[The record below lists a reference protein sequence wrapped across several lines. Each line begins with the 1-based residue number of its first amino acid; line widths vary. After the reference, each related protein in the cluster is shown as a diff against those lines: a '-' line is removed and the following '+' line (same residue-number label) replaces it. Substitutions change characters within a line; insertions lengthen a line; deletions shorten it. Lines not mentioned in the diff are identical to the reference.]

1 MMLRVLPTMSI
12 ITIRKP
18 NKGEFIATSLAS
30 RTSSAQRPI
39 VACAYAA
46 GLNWWRI
53 APQIVAFDCVQR
65 SDQRAR
71 AGRLVFNRL
80 QLSDQREQFGGKFSG
95 NFVTISET
103 LANLFSDER
112 PSEPLIN

>member
-1 MMLRVLPTMSI
+1 MIDRVLPTMSAM
-12 ITIRKP
+12 TIMTP

-30 RTSSAQRPI
+30 RASSAQRPI

-53 APQIVAFDCVQR
+53 APQIVAFDRVQC
-65 SDQRAR
+65 SDYRAR

-95 NFVTISET
+95 TFVTFSEA
-103 LANLFSDER
+103 LANLFPDER